1 MKIAYILGI
10 NEVLSGNGNGIK
22 SQAVTWAKSLVKLN
36 QEVTFINPW
45 DNYNWSEFDII
56 HIFGSS
62 NTWFLH
68 FVQELKKRN
77 SNIVWSPICD
87 DIANY
92 HIQKIK
98 TYVGCNKLHLF
109 SLPYIRKRAY
119 PYFKKIF
126 VRSIYEKEYL
136 VKVYKA
142 NENNIAKV
150 PLSISFD
157 ISDNIINYQSQK
169 KENFCLH
176 ISSIYQ
182 KRKNV
187 LRLIQAAKKY
197 NFKLVLAGKTGNEQ
211 EFAPL
216 KKEIANNSNIQVL
229 GFISEE
235 EKINLYKRAKV
246 FALPSIMEGVGI
258 VAVDAAIYG
267 CDIVITKIG
276 GPKEYY
282 ADKAFIVNPFDV
294 DEIGQAVLNAMNEN
308 NSYQP
313 QLSEYIYQ
321 EYNKTHIAQLLLK
334 EYQQIINNKYS

>member
-22 SQAVTWAKSLVKLN
+22 SQAITWAKSLIKLN
-36 QEVTFINPW
+36 HEVIFINPW
-45 DNYNWSEFDII
+45 DNYNWNEFDII

-62 NTWFLH
+62 NTWFLT

-87 DIANY
+87 DITNY
-92 HIQKIK
+92 HFQKIK
-98 TYVGCNKLHLF
+98 TYIGCDKLHLF
-109 SLPYIRKRAY
+109 SSPYIRKKAY

-136 VKVYKA
+136 IKAYKV
-142 NENNIAKV
+142 NESNIAKI
-150 PLSISFD
+150 PLSTSFD
-157 ISDNIINYQSQK
+157 ISDNNINNQPQN

-216 KKEIANNSNIQVL
+216 KKEIGNNSNIQVL

-235 EKINLYKRAKV
+235 EKINLYKKAKV

-267 CDIVITKIG
+267 CEIVITKIG

-282 ADKAFIVNPFDV
+282 ADKAFIVNPYDV
-294 DEIGQAVLNAMNEN
+294 DEIGKAVLDAMNKN
-308 NSYQP
+308 NSHQP

-321 EYNKTHIAQLLLK
+321 EYNKAHIAQLLLK
-334 EYQQIINNKYS
+334 EYQKIICQ